1 MCKLFL
7 TTKSCPE
14 WRVEENTPSP
24 LRPSTKERPKTA
36 CSMAKASFTFPMEV
50 NMKLL
55 GRTANLNR

>member
-55 GRTANLNR
+55 G